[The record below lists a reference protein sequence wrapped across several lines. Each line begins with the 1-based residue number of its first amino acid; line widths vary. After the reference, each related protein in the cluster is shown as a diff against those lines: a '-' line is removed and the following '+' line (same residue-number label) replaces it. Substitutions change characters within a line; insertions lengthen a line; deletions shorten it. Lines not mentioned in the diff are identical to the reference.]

1 MACAPAMDMN
11 GPWPLIRTT
20 RTPRERIPLPA
31 SPAPRLL
38 EGPCHTGWCQRRH
51 DSAPRGPVLGRS
63 ARQEPALATPRDVF
77 HEFERTWVSL
87 PAFAHSD
94 QRTTPWPPAMLG
106 AHQTTPT
113 TARAHAQQEP
123 LTSVRKTQQM
133 PRACTGTGTRVL
145 LPRTPP
151 AFRSELRGGLGSGRG
166 RWRAP

>member
-1 MACAPAMDMN
+1 MASIAGQARAFAVRMSVVGLC
-11 GPWPLIRTT
+11 
-20 RTPRERIPLPA
+20 
-31 SPAPRLL
+31 
-38 EGPCHTGWCQRRH
+38 PCHGYERT
-51 DSAPRGPVLGRS
+51 
-63 ARQEPALATPRDVF
+63 LATYQNHQDAARTHSSPRVPGAPPSRRTAS
-77 HEFERTWVSL
+77 HWMVPAAARLGAARERTWVSL

-145 LPRTPP
+145 LPRSPP
-151 AFRSELRGGLGSGRG
+151 VFRSEWRGGLGSGRG